1 MVRNYKRKTNRQS
14 WSKDSMKKALH
25 ALENETS
32 LRAASKECQIPKT
45 TLRRRFNNQNKHA
58 AKNHTKILG
67 NYKVNLI

>member
-25 ALENETS
+25 ALKNGTS
-32 LRAASKECQIPKT
+32 LGAASIEFQIPKT
-45 TLRRRFNNQNKHA
+45 TLRRRFKDQNKY